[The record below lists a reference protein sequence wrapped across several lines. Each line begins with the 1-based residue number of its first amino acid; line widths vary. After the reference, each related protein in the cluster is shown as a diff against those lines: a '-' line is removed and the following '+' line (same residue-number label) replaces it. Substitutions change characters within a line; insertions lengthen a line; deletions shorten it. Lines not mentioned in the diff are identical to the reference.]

1 MLKESLEVFK
11 KELDEYGDKL
21 ILDSYIP
28 ADGTYVIVDI
38 EENVFTVKETI
49 EVKFDKKEKK
59 INLSEYEL
67 NKIRE
72 LDYNSRLIDM
82 NKPIDNKKIIH
93 SNNYLSFFIKKDK
106 FPTPTD
112 KDKKLTNEIIDSYYD
127 ILSNP
132 YLKYK
137 SGKPKEIYKEVESE
151 LGEVN
156 VNILNNIKAWIKK
169 NIFEIGKECKG
180 KDYLKIFFNYPL
192 DMYIKENKRYVVPN
206 IYNKN
211 DYNQKIDEV
220 LYGLPNDNMGLNS
233 KKPYLENKTRKTKVP
248 YLIDSNEVL
257 LQKKFF
263 DFLMNFASEGKCNI
277 YISDSIEG
285 KSNEEL
291 PYNNFC
297 GSYIRIKKGKELEIQ
312 NYDKIVGYSDV
323 FKKEF
328 IYDNVLDLKEVKD
341 EKEEFSYGI
350 YVKKKA
356 IQKIISDGLF
366 FGYLINNY
374 FTDAG
379 DIPIKNNNLKK
390 NLLVARES
398 IFNWIYK
405 DDSNNVYKVL
415 DRVSLDIIK
424 GSLEAGY
431 IPKAGKQFNLRC
443 AIKRYFEEGKNMAD
457 TVKEM
462 KNKLREKI
470 NLKNTDSLNSDEEY
484 YFAVGQ
490 LANYFIAQS
499 NAAKRPHYLIN
510 SFINTKSDSVI
521 KQKLKQL
528 YKRYNFKSNM
538 YNLKVNNLYAMIIDY
553 KPENKVNEDMVISG
567 YLNSNLIFEKN
578 EKVEG
583 EK

>member
-11 KELDEYGDKL
+11 KELDKHGDKL

-28 ADGTYVIVDI
+28 ADGTYIIVDI
-38 EENVFTVKETI
+38 EESVFTIKETI

-59 INLSEYEL
+59 INLSEYES

-82 NKPIDNKKIIH
+82 NKPIDSKKIIH

-112 KDKKLTNEIIDSYYD
+112 KDKKLTNEIIDAYYD
-127 ILSNP
+127 TLANP

-137 SGKPKEIYKEVESE
+137 SGKPKEIYKEVENE

-156 VNILNNIKAWIKK
+156 VDILNNIKAWIKE

-192 DMYIKENKRYVVPN
+192 DMYIKENKRYVIPN

-211 DYNQKIDEV
+211 DYNKKINEI

-263 DFLMNFASEGKCNI
+263 DFLMNFASEGRCNI

-285 KSNEEL
+285 KPNEEL
-291 PYNNFC
+291 PDNYFC
-297 GSYIRIKKGKELEIQ
+297 GSFIRIKKGKELEIQ
-312 NYDKIVGYSDV
+312 NYDKIVGYSDI
-323 FKKEF
+323 FEKEF
-328 IYDNVLDLKEVKD
+328 IYDNVLDLKETKD

-356 IQKIISDGLF
+356 IQKIISDILF
-366 FGYLINNY
+366 SGYLINNY

-405 DDSNNVYKVL
+405 NDSNNVYKVL
-415 DRVSLDIIK
+415 DRASLDIIK
-424 GSLEAGY
+424 GSLEEGR
-431 IPKAGKQFNLRC
+431 ISKVGKQFNLRC
-443 AIKRYFEEGKNMAD
+443 AIKGYFEGGKTMAD

-462 KNKLREKI
+462 KSKLREKI

-528 YKRYNFKSNM
+528 YKKYNFKGNM
-538 YNLKVNNLYAMIIDY
+538 YNLKANNLYAMIIDY
-553 KPENKVNEDMVISG
+553 KPENKVNEDMIISG

-578 EKVEG
+578 ENMEG